1 MLLHAVL
8 SLGLEVM
15 CIYCNCVESRFV
27 FELACSLLLLL
38 KCLICEK
45 SAITICER
53 TTILE

>member
-27 FELACSLLLLL
+27 FEIACSLLLL
-38 KCLICEK
+38 KFLICEK

-53 TTILE
+53 ATI